1 MADTPRYLGETTS
14 AALLAFQEIV
24 GGNSKVLRYFDL
36 DGSGAIGSG
45 SADETAFARAVAA
58 AETQVDEIL
67 GASHGAPWTA
77 EEFAALP
84 AGAQSTI
91 TQCVARMA
99 PWEAIQFNL
108 VGTEDEKGVEKMH
121 ARAVKRLEKMAEDN
135 KRRLPAV
142 GAAAPTAAGGVVDL
156 DLDTTSLVGLE
167 WQRNAS
173 SGSGGY

>member
-1 MADTPRYLGETTS
+1 MADTPRYLGTTTA
-14 AALLAFQEIV
+14 AALTAFQDIV
-24 GGNSKVLRYFDL
+24 GGSAKALRYFDL
-36 DGSGAIGSG
+36 DGGGTIGSG

-67 GASHGAPWTA
+67 GASHGAPWA
-77 EEFAALP
+77 ADEFAALP

-91 TQCVARMA
+91 KQCVARMA

-135 KRRLPAV
+135 KRRLPDA
-142 GAAAPTAAGGVVDL
+142 GAARPAPMAGVIAADESDGGLTWGHLADGTTAV
-156 DLDTTSLVGLE
+156 
-167 WQRNAS
+167 
-173 SGSGGY
+173 